1 MNEKYISPLQPAYVL
16 KIILGLIVVAAVIM
30 AACALGLSSLS
41 PFARNFLVG
50 VLLVIAAA
58 VVPLVRRIYYRSDEL
73 QKLQHQT
80 ACIASLPVIAAAS
93 AIAGILQL
101 NGLIPAFNQFWM
113 FGLVLGVWAVN
124 LMLADRP
131 YH

>member
-16 KIILGLIVVAAVIM
+16 KIILGLMIVAGVVVAAYT
-30 AACALGLSSLS
+30 LGLSSLS
-41 PFARNFLVG
+41 PLARYLLLG
-50 VLLVIAAA
+50 VLLIIAAA
-58 VVPLVRRIYYRSDEL
+58 IVPIVRRIYNKRDEL

-80 ACIASLPVIAAAS
+80 TCVASLPVIAAAS
-93 AIAGILQL
+93 AIVGILQF

-131 YH
+131 HH

>member
-1 MNEKYISPLQPAYVL
+1 MNEKYISPLQPAYIL
-16 KIILGLIVVAAVIM
+16 KIILGLVVVAGVVAA
-30 AACALGLSSLS
+30 AYALGLSSLS
-41 PFARNFLVG
+41 PLARYLLLG
-50 VLLVIAAA
+50 VLLIIAAA
-58 VVPLVRRIYYRSDEL
+58 IVPIVRRIYNKRDEL

-80 ACIASLPVIAAAS
+80 ACVASLPVIAAAS
-93 AIAGILQL
+93 AIVGILQF

-131 YH
+131 HH

>member
-1 MNEKYISPLQPAYVL
+1 MNEKYSSPLQPAYVL
-16 KIILGLIVVAAVIM
+16 KIILGLMVVAGVII
-30 AACALGLSSLS
+30 AACALGSSSLS
-41 PFARNFLVG
+41 PSVRYVFLG
-50 VLLVIAAA
+50 VLLIIAVAI
-58 VVPLVRRIYYRSDEL
+58 VPIVRRIYNKRDEL

-80 ACIASLPVIAAAS
+80 ACVASLPVIATAS
-93 AIAGILQL
+93 AIVGILQF

-131 YH
+131 HH